1 VNHDLIGYT
10 FAAEGGELHVTGTPE
25 WSPEGGYVAVE
36 NADGSLRTC
45 RASATLRRQRELTPE
60 EDEWQG

>member
-1 VNHDLIGYT
+1 VNHDLIGYL
-10 FAAEGGELHVTGTPE
+10 FDAEAGPLTVTGTPE
-25 WSPEGGYVAVE
+25 WSPEGAWVVCQ

-60 EDEWQG
+60 EDEWQE